1 MKKIILE
8 AKGLCKTFKTGE
20 LTTNVIRNLDIEIYK
35 DEFTVIMG
43 SSGAGKS
50 TLLYVISGIDTTTAG
65 EITLMGR
72 RIDKLEE
79 KAMTEIRRRDIGFIF
94 QEPNLLEDFSVF
106 ENVAITGYMGSK
118 DRREV
123 NKRTEEILLKVDML
137 EHKDKYPSQLSGGQK
152 QRAAVARSLI
162 NRPSV
167 LFADEPTGALNAAQ
181 GENVLNLLSDINIK
195 GQTILMVTH
204 DIKAA
209 SRADRLLFIKDG
221 KIDGELKLKQFI
233 VDQRDD
239 REQQIFEFLM
249 DRGW

>member
-1 MKKIILE
+1 MKTVVLE
-8 AKGLCKTFKTGE
+8 ARGLCKTFKSGQVAA
-20 LTTNVIRNLDIEIYK
+20 NVIRNLDLEIYQ

-50 TLLYVISGIDTTTAG
+50 TLLYVISGIDKATSG
-65 EITLMGR
+65 EISLKGK
-72 RIDKLEE
+72 RIDSFEE

-106 ENVAITGYMGSK
+106 ENVAVTGYMGSK
-118 DRREV
+118 DRGDV
-123 NKRTEEILLKVDML
+123 NKRTEEILKSIDMF

-152 QRAAVARSLI
+152 QRVAIARSLI
-162 NRPSV
+162 NQPSII
-167 LFADEPTGALNAAQ
+167 FADEPTGALNASH
-181 GENVLNLLSDINIK
+181 GENVLNMLTDINQK

-209 SRADRLLFIKDG
+209 ARADRLLFIKDG
-221 KIDGELKLKQFI
+221 KIDGELRMNQFI
-233 VDQRDD
+233 VDSKEE